1 MSACHFEEVS
11 GGVASRWV
19 VELSVVKHV
28 ERVDSDLDLTLAR
41 DSDAL
46 FQADVRIVPSGAD
59 NEVAHRIPICP
70 TGSALYTPFAQV
82 FETFGQLIQN
92 PPLVRGFKCLRFPPL
107 KFGTSTPNVPR
118 NELSVE

>member
-59 NEVAHRIPICP
+59 NEVAHRIANLPDRLRAVHSIR
-70 TGSALYTPFAQV
+70 TGFRDFRAVNPEPAARARIQVLEISAVEIRHVYTKCAQ
-82 FETFGQLIQN
+82 E
-92 PPLVRGFKCLRFPPL
+92 
-107 KFGTSTPNVPR
+107 
-118 NELSVE
+118 